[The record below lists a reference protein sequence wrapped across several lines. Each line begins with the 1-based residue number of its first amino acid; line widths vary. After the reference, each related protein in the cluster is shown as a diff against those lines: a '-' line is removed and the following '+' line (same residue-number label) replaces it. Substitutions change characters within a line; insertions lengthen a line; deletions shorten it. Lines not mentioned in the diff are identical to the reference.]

1 MHNRFYVNDL
11 SNELIGKEIDLPL
24 ILNHVKALRL
34 NNGSEIK
41 LYDGSG
47 ILCTGIISF
56 ISKKNIKVKILSF
69 EKFTEKLVRIH
80 LFLPIIASNLIDIM
94 LAKICELDI
103 YSVYPL
109 ITQRCIRYLDSSDYK
124 SKIDRWKKI
133 SSSSMIL
140 SGRNQMTKILQPV
153 YFKEALSLCVKFD
166 IKFIGVLSSNKLL
179 KDYLLNHL
187 SLNNLNNN
195 APQSN
200 ESQNNYFNIALFIG
214 PEGDFSD
221 EELKL
226 AEEQSFIPVKL
237 ADYVMSSF
245 SAAIFSASV
254 LVCFFM

>member
-47 ILCTGIISF
+47 ILCTGIISS

-69 EKFTEKLVRIH
+69 EKFTEKPVRIH

-94 LAKICELDI
+94 LSKICELDI

-109 ITQRCIRYLDSSDYK
+109 ITSRCIRNLNSSDSK

-133 SSSSMIL
+133 SASSMIL
-140 SGRNQMTKILQPV
+140 SGRNKMTKILQPID
-153 YFKEALSLCVKFD
+153 FKEALSLCVKFD
-166 IKFIGVLSSNKLL
+166 IKFIGDLSSNKLL

-187 SLNNLNNN
+187 SLNNLN
-195 APQSN
+195 SN
-200 ESQNNYFNIALFIG
+200 EFQNHYFNIALFIG

-226 AEEQSFIPVKL
+226 AEEQSFTHIKL

>member
-41 LYDGSG
+41 LYDGLG
-47 ILCTGIISF
+47 TLCTGIISF
-56 ISKKNIKVKILSF
+56 ISKKNIKAKILSF
-69 EKFTEKLVRIH
+69 EKFAEKPVRIH
-80 LFLPIIASNLIDIM
+80 LFLPIIASNLMDIM

-109 ITQRCIRYLDSSDYK
+109 ITQRSIRHLGSSDSK

-133 SSSSMIL
+133 SASSMIL
-140 SGRNQMTKILQPV
+140 SGRNKMTAILSPID
-153 YFKEALSLCVKFD
+153 FKEALSLCVKFD
-166 IKFIGVLSSNKLL
+166 IKLIGDLSSNKLL
-179 KDYLLNHL
+179 KDYLLNYL
-187 SLNNLNNN
+187 SLKNNLN
-195 APQSN
+195 SN
-200 ESQNNYFNIALFIG
+200 EFQNNYFNISLFIG

-226 AEEQSFIPVKL
+226 AKEQSFIPVKL

-245 SAAIFSASV
+245 SAATFSASA

>member
-47 ILCTGIISF
+47 ISCAGIISF

-69 EKFTEKLVRIH
+69 EKFTEKPVRIH
-80 LFLPIIASNLIDIM
+80 LFLPIIASNLMDIM
-94 LAKICELDI
+94 LSKICELDI

-109 ITQRCIRYLDSSDYK
+109 ITSRCIRHLDSSDSK

-133 SSSSMIL
+133 SASSMIL
-140 SGRNQMTKILQPV
+140 SGRNQMTKILHPV
-153 YFKEALSLCVKFD
+153 DFKEALSLCVKFD
-166 IKFIGVLSSNKLL
+166 IKFIGALSSNKLL

-187 SLNNLNNN
+187 SLNNLN
-195 APQSN
+195 SN

-226 AEEQSFIPVKL
+226 SEEQSFIPVKL

>member
-11 SNELIGKEIDLPL
+11 SNKLIGKEINLPL

-47 ILCTGIISF
+47 ILCTGIISS
-56 ISKKNIKVKILSF
+56 ISKKNITVKILSF
-69 EKFTEKLVRIH
+69 EKFTEKPVRIH
-80 LFLPIIASNLIDIM
+80 LFLPIIASNLMDIM
-94 LAKICELDI
+94 LSKICELDI

-109 ITQRCIRYLDSSDYK
+109 ITSRCIRHLDISDSK
-124 SKIDRWKKI
+124 GKIDRWKKI
-133 SSSSMIL
+133 SASSMIL
-140 SGRNQMTKILQPV
+140 SGRNKMTKISQPV
-153 YFKEALSLCVKFD
+153 DFKEAFSLCGKFD
-166 IKFIGVLSSNKLL
+166 IKFIGDLSTNELL

-187 SLNNLNNN
+187 SLNNLN
-195 APQSN
+195 SN
-200 ESQNNYFNIALFIG
+200 EFQNNYFNIALFIG

-226 AEEQSFIPVKL
+226 AEEQSFIPIKL